1 MDAVTYGLLKNKI
14 EHGKSATD
22 VELDKKLDKNQG
34 TENSGKIAG
43 IDESGDIVPMIS
55 QGVTY
60 NEETQCLEYGVDEK
74 INLNVGIQLDDTLSK
89 VGYAADAAKV
99 GELKSNLSDFKD
111 LADFAD
117 SNADSKDT
125 LYIVDTNGKIIA
137 KVSKDGIDTVGY
149 KKYGEDFVPGSVDL
163 LEIYDDALYIADG
176 NGNVIFKASKDGIE
190 GININASSPSP
201 YKDKVLISIG
211 DSLSAHDKWQK
222 WLVEWWGC
230 MFDDDANVNGK
241 DGHSPMAKGGTAVI
255 PNSVDSI
262 YIRALDAHYYNP
274 NLIILYAGQND
285 VPHFGSATELNP
297 TAVGTISDIPYR
309 KTVPYTQLPESEY
322 ADYTSWY
329 EGRPT
334 LYSYCMGLVENL
346 LESCPTAQIIVL
358 TPMQMWTSD
367 GTQSIGRKQ
376 LVTTWHEI
384 CNKYA
389 LPIIDLWNES
399 GVNAFNMSE
408 YYPNVGNVHPNDYGY
423 KRIAETIY
431 SEM

>member
-1 MDAVTYGLLKNKI
+1 MAEIKDKLVTAESLKNAYDTLNN
-14 EHGKSATD
+14 KSH
-22 VELDKKLDKNQG
+22 EKLDVVYDETNKTLIFQNTPELPENIYVDKTL
-34 TENSGKIAG
+34 TEAG
-43 IDESGDIVPMIS
+43 
-55 QGVTY
+55 
-60 NEETQCLEYGVDEK
+60 N
-74 INLNVGIQLDDTLSK
+74 
-89 VGYAADAAKV
+89 AADSKATGDAITEVKN
-99 GELKSNLSDFKD
+99 GISELKEDLVDFKD

-117 SNADSKDT
+117 SNAYSKDT
-125 LYIVDTNGKIIA
+125 LYIVDANGKIIA
-137 KVSKDGIDTVGY
+137 TVSKEGIDTVGY
-149 KKYGEDFVPGSVDL
+149 KKHGEDFVPGSVDL
-163 LEIYDDALYIADG
+163 LETYDDVFYIADG

-190 GININASSPSP
+190 GVNISASSPSP

-230 MFDDDANVNGK
+230 TFDDDANVNGK

-367 GTQSIGRKQ
+367 GTQSVGRKQ

-431 SEM
+431 HKM